1 MLGSVKTVKGTEKGG
16 DSELAGLLSKM
27 SAKFEQN
34 LKATEKIIA
43 AIKASFSSD
52 KSQNRIMKELL
63 TLNEKLAQKGTQNFR
78 KSGGDGALKNMNELV
93 KHGLKEGSIYVAD
106 VVSHR
111 LLKNIMLQM
120 QGKATDAKLMSKRRV
135 EKIYNKY
142 TGDDGGDATATAGG
156 SGGGG
161 SGGGGGGGGGGISDY
176 ESGLLGNAGILTTL
190 KLQGLNK
197 FKDLLEDLERSFFGL
212 SEKSKSFSESF
223 SFSSIIGAETKFIGD
238 IREAAYETGNV
249 TKQTQGLLRSYEQI
263 DKSVA
268 QTGMDRDAFQES
280 YMKNLRSGLKN
291 QKEAQKV
298 AITQLNTERQLGL
311 SAGDLNE
318 TFREFAIAGRMST
331 VQISTMGMGMRNV
344 ARNTGLT
351 GEALK
356 SAITASKTFVD
367 NLRNA
372 AQLSSSSATNV
383 TELTARF
390 QELGVSDVGGEI
402 SKYLTSSTQVLLE
415 GSSQTANFLYMAAAS
430 AGKVSELQQ
439 GTLTKSKQGI
449 KSLAAG
455 MEQVL
460 KNFGVDSL
468 DAIDKIPDDVKTTLN
483 LQLKTVTGMELGQL
497 RSVIEATKETGKT
510 FSDRL
515 EDINKK
521 REKNLTLEERT
532 ALKEEERR
540 LKASKGIEVLT
551 ALDEAS
557 KGASDM
563 STALDIFSRRRK
575 DFEQDI
581 QAMGGAF
588 GSGIEAAR
596 TSITTSIDEI
606 NKGLVKAGKTQLKID
621 ISEIEEALRNPVGLR
636 ELVSKIQAGDKELA
650 TAQKSQLDPARAAQ
664 QTLMEVNDQL
674 RSYSS
679 SALSYMKALVG
690 ELGFMTVAI
699 TAVGAGLLIN
709 TARSYDTLVGIRKDP
724 KKNQK
729 ANATKPEASGGIMGF
744 LANMLGLGGEKP
756 TATPPPIIPP
766 KPPKVPPPPAGINVA
781 LLANAAALGGLVIAL
796 AAVATGLMLIT
807 GIMVKKFNIKPE
819 ELMAG
824 AAAIT
829 IMMIGLV
836 AVMAALGGGMYLL
849 DKNNVTT
856 GKVMGMGKQLL
867 KIMAITAIMGLASTV
882 LVALAVSLGSTVKQ
896 ILSKSDLGLGD
907 GIKGAAQITET
918 LMVAGALIGVIAG
931 IFQLGGMGVSGM
943 GGSWRSM
950 YEMATKANILKTL
963 ALIAVVGT
971 ILYFAGPLIV
981 QFATNVVYFVDQ
993 ALSSLDMDVSKI
1005 LMISAKLGAVMSVT
1019 GILVA
1024 SLVGFAFAVDLIG
1037 KMPMLNMRKGLFRIM
1052 MIAPYAAVILALGVV
1067 LVGLISAVESLAGF
1081 SSAQAMSSALTIV
1094 AISIAVGSIVGA
1106 LIGISYA
1113 LTLING
1119 IPTGA
1124 FETAGKNI
1132 YTIGTAITAIMV
1144 IGTVLLLAGWGLSA
1158 IGLTSSVALEA
1169 AAIISIIAFSS
1180 LMIGAALWAAMQ
1192 GLLMINTASAAVGTQ
1207 GFTAGPLLLYA
1218 VTGLL
1223 LVGLAFLVGYYA
1235 FNGLGL
1241 TYEMILDT
1249 TLIIGSLLLGA
1260 FVLGA
1265 AFLLGAA
1272 GLALITWAGLWI
1284 GSQAIGASAGMLWAI
1299 AGIALFGLAL
1309 VGMML
1314 AVKYID
1320 TTQLLD
1326 LTDKIMSFAEASI
1339 YIGAAMIMLAVGSA
1353 QILVGAGSFALVGL
1367 LAAGALALSVY
1378 AFISLSTVIKGIIG
1392 ILGTFG
1398 ESDLKSGASKMKSM
1412 AELTGSFNDSI
1423 NMFKTSLFPVLE
1435 TIFDPKGW
1443 FNGSIGKID
1452 PETIKTKIA
1461 DMFSIM
1467 SAVYDEI
1474 SKSPINTR
1482 GLESAKT
1489 KLGVL
1494 MGVIPPF
1501 VSSLEAF
1508 KDKLLPLFKT
1518 TGWWASSKAQQISKD
1533 AEDVVNSGN
1542 LTRISQAMSN
1552 LVNQISTSFQ
1562 NIKVNPAV
1570 IESMSKAME
1579 LPQKLGSMITDFEN
1593 TINVLDKNF
1602 TVKVKGANKSQKFSE
1617 ALETVTPEIVG
1628 VVTSIGNM
1636 IEKIEKIPKSSVE
1649 SMENAKKKIMETSSA
1664 SKSIAELLAVFV
1676 NDIMPYFTDSGGSN
1690 NIKKVAAFTN
1700 NKAWNEYHKN
1710 IEFLMQDDGFF
1721 LRLENIIHKFYK
1733 VFAGWEVKDLNI
1745 VKDKILAIKDSISGL
1760 QGGLSEFVKI
1770 IPFLTDKNNIDA
1782 FKKLNEGKPEN
1793 SVLYLMTKAIID
1805 QLVGPIMKSGYTP
1818 DKLSEALKVM
1828 TTVFDMVTKID
1839 DITKKFSGV
1848 ITGESFK
1855 EITEFLNTLDPK
1867 NAGGTVNKDSLVKFF
1882 DYIDKNLL
1890 TAISTMDLDKFEDS
1904 MSKMNQFTEVLDTI
1918 NKFMKSFKMLG
1929 DTFNESFN
1937 GNMSI
1942 STALNAF
1949 TQDED
1954 TMSVVLRNVKGQ
1966 FRNTFKGIVAF
1977 AKELNNLTYMI
1988 DEVDIDWDKFNG
2000 FSEKLSTIGEL
2011 TGPLSKF
2018 ITDFKTISG
2027 LQTSLPDALDVS
2039 FSNKVSG
2046 AIQSIAKVADKSI
2059 VDSLTIKNTE
2069 MESLSEQLSIF
2080 AGFVSEIKQSYI
2092 SIIDDMKEIGK
2103 TQISQEILKT
2113 LETNLQTFSKISTNS
2128 TVPATG
2134 ATQTTVPA
2142 TGVTQTAVPATGV
2155 TQVPATANV
2164 FADEATRKRF
2174 AASMTN
2180 TTQTANVPAVQSNP
2194 LVANNPDKQ
2203 AAMSNAATT
2212 NNGAAVVQ
2220 EENSEPILDTL
2231 ISISESINSFL
2242 AAAARGGGRSV
2253 TAGSNVPFVDRIGVD
2268 PKLGKRMNGDFAA
2281 GDGVN
2286 GTYTG

>member
-1 MLGSVKTVKGTEKGG
+1 MAIDNLGKQYSAAPSAADMLGSVKTVKGTEKGG

-43 AIKASFSSD
+43 AIKASSSSD
-52 KSQNRIMKELL
+52 KLQNRIMKELL

-78 KSGGDGALKNMNELV
+78 KSGGDGALKDMKELV
-93 KHGLKEGSIYVAD
+93 KHGLKAGSIYVAD

-142 TGDDGGDATATAGG
+142 TGGDAGGDATATATAT
-156 SGGGG
+156 G
-161 SGGGGGGGGGGISDY
+161 SGGGGGGGDGGFSDR
-176 ESGLLGNAGILTTL
+176 ESGILGNAGILTTL
-190 KLQGLNK
+190 KLQGLEK
-197 FKDLLEDLERSFFGL
+197 LKSLLEELERSFFGL
-212 SEKSKSFSESF
+212 SEKSKSFAESF

-280 YMKNLRSGLKN
+280 YMKNLKSGLKN
-291 QKEAQKV
+291 QKDAQKV
-298 AITQLNTERQLGL
+298 AIAQLSTERQLGL

-318 TFREFAIAGRMST
+318 TFRDFATAGRMST

-383 TELTARF
+383 TELTANF
-390 QELGVSDVGGEI
+390 QKLGVSDVGGEI
-402 SKYLTSSTQVLLE
+402 SKYLTSGTQVLLE

-468 DAIDKIPDDVKTTLN
+468 EAIDKIPDDVKTTLN

-621 ISEIEEALRNPVGLR
+621 VSEIEEALRNPVGLR

-674 RSYSS
+674 RSYSN
-679 SALSYMKALVG
+679 SALSYMKAIVG

-699 TAVGAGLLIN
+699 TTVGAGLLIN

-724 KKNQK
+724 KKNPK
-729 ANATKPEASGGIMGF
+729 ANAAKPEATGGIMGF

-766 KPPKVPPPPAGINVA
+766 NPPKVPPPPAGINVA

-807 GIMVKKFNIKPE
+807 GIMVKKFNLKPE

-849 DKNNVTT
+849 EKNNVTT

-867 KIMAITAIMGLASTV
+867 KIMAITAIMALASTV

-907 GIKGAAQITET
+907 GIKGATQIAET

-943 GGSWRSM
+943 GGDWTSM
-950 YEMATKANILKTL
+950 FKMATGANVFRTL
-963 ALIAVVGT
+963 ALIAAVGA
-971 ILYFAGPLIV
+971 ILYVAGPYLV
-981 QFATNVVYFVDQ
+981 EFATNIVRFVDQ

-1019 GILVA
+1019 GVLVA

-1037 KMPMLNMRKGLFRIM
+1037 KMPMLNMRRGLLRIT

-1081 SSAQAMSSALTIV
+1081 SSAQAMSSALTIL
-1094 AISIAVGSIVGA
+1094 AISIAVGSVVGA

-1119 IPTGA
+1119 IQTGA

-1132 YTIGTAITAIMV
+1132 YTIGKAIAAIML

-1158 IGLTSSVALEA
+1158 IGLTSGMALEA

-1180 LMIGAALWAAMQ
+1180 LMIGAALWAAMK

-1218 VTGLL
+1218 ITGML
-1223 LVGLAFLVGYYA
+1223 LVGAAFLFGYYA
-1235 FNGLGL
+1235 LNGIGL

-1326 LTDKIMSFAEASI
+1326 LTDKIMSFGEASI

-1378 AFISLSTVIKGIIG
+1378 AFSSLSTVIKGIIG

-1443 FNGSIGKID
+1443 FGGSAGKID
-1452 PETIKTKIA
+1452 PETVKKKIKE
-1461 DMFSIM
+1461 MFSLM

-1474 SKSPINTR
+1474 SNSPINTR

-1489 KLGVL
+1489 KLSVL
-1494 MGVIPPF
+1494 MSVIPPF
-1501 VSSLEAF
+1501 VSSMEAF
-1508 KDKLLPLFKT
+1508 KDKLFPLFKT
-1518 TGWWASSKAQQISKD
+1518 TGIIWTSSKAKQVTEAAEQIVS
-1533 AEDVVNSGN
+1533 SGN
-1542 LTRISQAMSN
+1542 LTKMSNAMAN
-1552 LVNQISTSFQ
+1552 LVNQISNSFQ

-1579 LPQKLGSMITDFEN
+1579 LPQKLASMITDFEN
-1593 TINVLDKNF
+1593 TISTLDKNF
-1602 TVKVKGANKSQKFSE
+1602 TVKVKGVNTSQKFSE
-1617 ALETVTPEIVG
+1617 ALKTVTPEIVG
-1628 VVTSIGNM
+1628 VVTSIGDM
-1636 IEKIEKIPKSSVE
+1636 IKAMPKSPVE
-1649 SMENAKKKIMETSSA
+1649 NMEGVKKTIMETSSA
-1664 SKSIAELLAVFV
+1664 SKSIAELLTVFV
-1676 NDIMPYFTDSGGSN
+1676 NDIMPYFTDTGSN
-1690 NIKKVAAFTN
+1690 NIKKIAAFTN
-1700 NKAWNEYHKN
+1700 NKAWNDYQKN
-1710 IEFLMQDDGFF
+1710 IEFLTGTGEWASQGFF
-1721 LRLENIIHKFYK
+1721 PTLKSIILNIWNTLFDWK
-1733 VFAGWEVKDLNI
+1733 VQDLNT
-1745 VKDKILAIKDSISGL
+1745 VKDKIIAIKDSIGGL

-1782 FKKLNEGKPEN
+1782 FKKLNEGKPEE

-1890 TAISTMDLDKFEDS
+1890 TAIVDIKLDKFEDS

-1918 NKFMKSFKMLG
+1918 NKFMKSFQMLG
-1929 DTFNESFN
+1929 TTLSEGSGIGGASVFQALESFN
-1937 GNMSI
+1937 QGVD
-1942 STALNAF
+1942 T
-1949 TQDED
+1949 TQLGA
-1954 TMSVVLRNVKGQ
+1954 SVKGT
-1966 FRNTFKGIVAF
+1966 FTKSFKGIVAF
-1977 AKELNNLTYMI
+1977 AKEINNLTYMI
-1988 DEVDIDWDKFNG
+1988 EEADIDWASDSTTNRFVEFGNR
-2000 FSEKLSTIGEL
+2000 LSTIGEL
-2011 TGPLSKF
+2011 TEPLSKF

-2046 AIQSIAKVADKSI
+2046 AIESIAKVADKSI
-2059 VDSLTIKNTE
+2059 TASLTIKNTE
-2069 MESLSEQLSIF
+2069 MQNLSEQLSIF
-2080 AGFVSEIKQSYI
+2080 AGFVSDIKQSYI

-2128 TVPATG
+2128 TVP
-2134 ATQTTVPA
+2134 VD
-2142 TGVTQTAVPATGV
+2142 
-2155 TQVPATANV
+2155 NV
-2164 FADEATRKRF
+2164 I
-2174 AASMTN
+2174 AASATN
-2180 TTQTANVPAVQSNP
+2180 TTQMATVPAAPSNQ
-2194 LVANNPDKQ
+2194 LMATNKQ
-2203 AAMSNAATT
+2203 AAVNNAATT
-2212 NNGAAVVQ
+2212 PAGAAVVQ

>member
-1 MLGSVKTVKGTEKGG
+1 
-16 DSELAGLLSKM
+16 
-27 SAKFEQN
+27 
-34 LKATEKIIA
+34 
-43 AIKASFSSD
+43 
-52 KSQNRIMKELL
+52 
-63 TLNEKLAQKGTQNFR
+63 
-78 KSGGDGALKNMNELV
+78 
-93 KHGLKEGSIYVAD
+93 
-106 VVSHR
+106 
-111 LLKNIMLQM
+111 
-120 QGKATDAKLMSKRRV
+120 
-135 EKIYNKY
+135 
-142 TGDDGGDATATAGG
+142 
-156 SGGGG
+156 
-161 SGGGGGGGGGGISDY
+161 
-176 ESGLLGNAGILTTL
+176 
-190 KLQGLNK
+190 
-197 FKDLLEDLERSFFGL
+197 
-212 SEKSKSFSESF
+212 
-223 SFSSIIGAETKFIGD
+223 
-238 IREAAYETGNV
+238 
-249 TKQTQGLLRSYEQI
+249 
-263 DKSVA
+263 
-268 QTGMDRDAFQES
+268 MDRDAFQES

-298 AITQLNTERQLGL
+298 AMAQLNTEKQLGL

-318 TFREFAIAGRMST
+318 TFREFATAGRMST

-468 DAIDKIPDDVKTTLN
+468 DAIDQIPDDVKTTLN

-664 QTLMEVNDQL
+664 QSLMEMNDQL

-679 SALSYMKALVG
+679 SALAYMKALVG
-690 ELGFMTVAI
+690 EMGFMTAAI
-699 TAVGAGLLIN
+699 TTVGIGLLIN
-709 TARSYDTLVGIRKDP
+709 SARSYDTLVGIRKDP

-756 TATPPPIIPP
+756 TANPDPTKPQRRQRTPN
-766 KPPKVPPPPAGINVA
+766 VPPPPAGINVA

-807 GIMVKKFNIKPE
+807 GIMVKKFNLKPE

-943 GGSWRSM
+943 GGDWKSM
-950 YEMATKANILKTL
+950 FAMATKANVLRTL
-963 ALIAVVGT
+963 ALIAAVGT

-1037 KMPMLNMRKGLFRIM
+1037 KMPMLNMRKGLLRIM

-1132 YTIGTAITAIMV
+1132 YTIGKAITAIMV
-1144 IGTVLLLAGWGLSA
+1144 IGTVLLLAGWGLSK

-1180 LMIGAALWAAMQ
+1180 LMIGAALWAAMK

-1314 AVKYID
+1314 AVEYID

-1378 AFISLSTVIKGIIG
+1378 AFSSLSTVIKGIIG

-1423 NMFKTSLFPVLE
+1423 NIFKASLFPVLE

-1443 FNGSIGKID
+1443 FGGSIGKID
-1452 PETIKTKIA
+1452 PETVKRKIA

-1518 TGWWASSKAQQISKD
+1518 TGWWASSKAQEISKA

-1579 LPQKLGSMITDFEN
+1579 LPQKLGSMIKDFEN
-1593 TINVLDKNF
+1593 TISTLDKKFN
-1602 TVKVKGANKSQKFSE
+1602 VKDLTTGRKTSQNFSE
-1617 ALETVTPEIVG
+1617 ALKTVTPEIVD
-1628 VVTSIGNM
+1628 VVTNVGDM
-1636 IEKIEKIPKSSVE
+1636 ITKIEKIPKSSVE
-1649 SMENAKKKIMETSSA
+1649 NMESAKKKIMETSSA

-1721 LRLENIIHKFYK
+1721 LRLENIIHKFHK

-2142 TGVTQTAVPATGV
+2142 TGATQTTVPATGVTQTAVPATGV

>member
-1 MLGSVKTVKGTEKGG
+1 MAIDNLGKQYSAAPSAADMLGSVKTVKGTEKGG

-43 AIKASFSSD
+43 AIKASSSSD
-52 KSQNRIMKELL
+52 KLQNRIMKELL

-78 KSGGDGALKNMNELV
+78 KSGGDGALKDMKELV
-93 KHGLKEGSIYVAD
+93 KHGLKAGSIYVAD

-142 TGDDGGDATATAGG
+142 TGGDAGGDATATAT
-156 SGGGG
+156 G
-161 SGGGGGGGGGGISDY
+161 SGGGGGGGGGDGGFSDR
-176 ESGLLGNAGILTTL
+176 ESGILGNAGILTTL
-190 KLQGLNK
+190 KLQGLEK
-197 FKDLLEDLERSFFGL
+197 LKSLLEELERSFFGL
-212 SEKSKSFSESF
+212 SEKSKSFAESF

-280 YMKNLRSGLKN
+280 YMKNLKSGLRN
-291 QKEAQKV
+291 QKDAQKV
-298 AITQLNTERQLGL
+298 AIAQLSTERQLGL

-318 TFREFAIAGRMST
+318 TFRDFATAGRMST

-383 TELTARF
+383 TELTANF
-390 QELGVSDVGGEI
+390 QKLGVSDVGGEI
-402 SKYLTSSTQVLLE
+402 SKYLTSGTQVLLE

-468 DAIDKIPDDVKTTLN
+468 EAIDKIPDDVKTTLN

-621 ISEIEEALRNPVGLR
+621 VSEIEEALRNPVGLR

-674 RSYSS
+674 RSYSN
-679 SALSYMKALVG
+679 SALSYMKAIVG

-699 TAVGAGLLIN
+699 TTVGAGLLIN

-766 KPPKVPPPPAGINVA
+766 NPPKVPPPPAGINVA

-807 GIMVKKFNIKPE
+807 GIMVKKFNLKPE

-849 DKNNVTT
+849 EKNNVTT

-867 KIMAITAIMGLASTV
+867 KIMAITAIMALASTV

-907 GIKGAAQITET
+907 GIKGATQIAET

-943 GGSWRSM
+943 GGDWTSM
-950 YEMATKANILKTL
+950 FKMATGANVFRTL
-963 ALIAVVGT
+963 ALIAAVGA
-971 ILYFAGPLIV
+971 ILYVAGPYLV
-981 QFATNVVYFVDQ
+981 EFATNIVRFVDQ

-1124 FETAGKNI
+1124 FEAAGKNI
-1132 YTIGTAITAIMV
+1132 YTIGKAITAIMV

-1180 LMIGAALWAAMQ
+1180 LMIGAALWAAMK

-1326 LTDKIMSFAEASI
+1326 LTDKIMSFGEASI

-1378 AFISLSTVIKGIIG
+1378 AFSSLSTVIKGIIG

-1443 FNGSIGKID
+1443 FGGSAGKID
-1452 PETIKTKIA
+1452 PETVKKKIKE
-1461 DMFSIM
+1461 MFSLM

-1474 SKSPINTR
+1474 SNSPINTR

-1489 KLGVL
+1489 KLSVL
-1494 MGVIPPF
+1494 MSVIPPF
-1501 VSSLEAF
+1501 VSSMEAF
-1508 KDKLLPLFKT
+1508 KDKLFPLFKT
-1518 TGWWASSKAQQISKD
+1518 TGIIWTSSKAKQVTEAAEQIVS
-1533 AEDVVNSGN
+1533 SGN
-1542 LTRISQAMSN
+1542 LTKMSNAMAN
-1552 LVNQISTSFQ
+1552 LVNQISNSFQ

-1579 LPQKLGSMITDFEN
+1579 LPQKLASMITDFEN
-1593 TINVLDKNF
+1593 TISTLDKNF
-1602 TVKVKGANKSQKFSE
+1602 TVKAQGVNKSEKFSK
-1617 ALETVTPEIVG
+1617 ALTTVTPEIVG
-1628 VVTSIGNM
+1628 VVTSVGNM

-1721 LRLENIIHKFYK
+1721 LRLENIIHKFHK

-1745 VKDKILAIKDSISGL
+1745 VKDKILAVKDSVGGL

-1782 FKKLNEGKPEN
+1782 FKKLNEGKPEE

-1890 TAISTMDLDKFEDS
+1890 TAIVDIKLDKFEDS

-1918 NKFMKSFKMLG
+1918 NKFMKSFQMLG
-1929 DTFNESFN
+1929 TTLSEGSGIGGASVFQALESFN
-1937 GNMSI
+1937 QGVD
-1942 STALNAF
+1942 T
-1949 TQDED
+1949 TQLGA
-1954 TMSVVLRNVKGQ
+1954 SVKGT
-1966 FRNTFKGIVAF
+1966 FTKSFKGIVAF
-1977 AKELNNLTYMI
+1977 AKEINNLTYMI
-1988 DEVDIDWDKFNG
+1988 EEADIDWASDSTTNRFVEFGNR
-2000 FSEKLSTIGEL
+2000 LSTIGEL
-2011 TGPLSKF
+2011 TEPLSKF

-2046 AIQSIAKVADKSI
+2046 AIESIAKVADKSI
-2059 VDSLTIKNTE
+2059 TASLTIKNTE
-2069 MESLSEQLSIF
+2069 MQNLSEQLSIF
-2080 AGFVSEIKQSYI
+2080 AGFVSDIKQSYI

-2128 TVPATG
+2128 TVP
-2134 ATQTTVPA
+2134 VD
-2142 TGVTQTAVPATGV
+2142 
-2155 TQVPATANV
+2155 NV
-2164 FADEATRKRF
+2164 I
-2174 AASMTN
+2174 AASATN
-2180 TTQTANVPAVQSNP
+2180 TTQMATVPAAPSNQ
-2194 LVANNPDKQ
+2194 LMATNKQ
-2203 AAMSNAATT
+2203 AAVNNAATT
-2212 NNGAAVVQ
+2212 PAGAAVVQ

>member
-1 MLGSVKTVKGTEKGG
+1 
-16 DSELAGLLSKM
+16 
-27 SAKFEQN
+27 
-34 LKATEKIIA
+34 
-43 AIKASFSSD
+43 
-52 KSQNRIMKELL
+52 
-63 TLNEKLAQKGTQNFR
+63 
-78 KSGGDGALKNMNELV
+78 
-93 KHGLKEGSIYVAD
+93 
-106 VVSHR
+106 
-111 LLKNIMLQM
+111 
-120 QGKATDAKLMSKRRV
+120 
-135 EKIYNKY
+135 
-142 TGDDGGDATATAGG
+142 
-156 SGGGG
+156 
-161 SGGGGGGGGGGISDY
+161 
-176 ESGLLGNAGILTTL
+176 
-190 KLQGLNK
+190 
-197 FKDLLEDLERSFFGL
+197 
-212 SEKSKSFSESF
+212 
-223 SFSSIIGAETKFIGD
+223 
-238 IREAAYETGNV
+238 
-249 TKQTQGLLRSYEQI
+249 
-263 DKSVA
+263 
-268 QTGMDRDAFQES
+268 
-280 YMKNLRSGLKN
+280 
-291 QKEAQKV
+291 
-298 AITQLNTERQLGL
+298 
-311 SAGDLNE
+311 
-318 TFREFAIAGRMST
+318 
-331 VQISTMGMGMRNV
+331 
-344 ARNTGLT
+344 
-351 GEALK
+351 
-356 SAITASKTFVD
+356 
-367 NLRNA
+367 
-372 AQLSSSSATNV
+372 
-383 TELTARF
+383 
-390 QELGVSDVGGEI
+390 
-402 SKYLTSSTQVLLE
+402 
-415 GSSQTANFLYMAAAS
+415 
-430 AGKVSELQQ
+430 
-439 GTLTKSKQGI
+439 
-449 KSLAAG
+449 
-455 MEQVL
+455 
-460 KNFGVDSL
+460 
-468 DAIDKIPDDVKTTLN
+468 
-483 LQLKTVTGMELGQL
+483 
-497 RSVIEATKETGKT
+497 
-510 FSDRL
+510 
-515 EDINKK
+515 
-521 REKNLTLEERT
+521 
-532 ALKEEERR
+532 
-540 LKASKGIEVLT
+540 
-551 ALDEAS
+551 
-557 KGASDM
+557 
-563 STALDIFSRRRK
+563 
-575 DFEQDI
+575 
-581 QAMGGAF
+581 
-588 GSGIEAAR
+588 
-596 TSITTSIDEI
+596 
-606 NKGLVKAGKTQLKID
+606 
-621 ISEIEEALRNPVGLR
+621 
-636 ELVSKIQAGDKELA
+636 
-650 TAQKSQLDPARAAQ
+650 
-664 QTLMEVNDQL
+664 
-674 RSYSS
+674 
-679 SALSYMKALVG
+679 
-690 ELGFMTVAI
+690 
-699 TAVGAGLLIN
+699 
-709 TARSYDTLVGIRKDP
+709 
-724 KKNQK
+724 
-729 ANATKPEASGGIMGF
+729 MGF

-756 TATPPPIIPP
+756 AATTAPTKPI
-766 KPPKVPPPPAGINVA
+766 KPPSVPPPPAGINVA

-807 GIMVKKFNIKPE
+807 GIMVKKFNLKPE

-867 KIMAITAIMGLASTV
+867 KIMAITAVMALASTV

-907 GIKGAAQITET
+907 GIKGATQIAET

-931 IFQLGGMGVSGM
+931 IFQLGSMGISGM
-943 GGSWRSM
+943 GGDWKSM
-950 YEMATKANILKTL
+950 YEMAKGANILKTL

-971 ILYFAGPLIV
+971 ILYFAGPRIV
-981 QFATNVVYFVDQ
+981 QFATNIVGFVDQ

-1005 LMISAKLGAVMSVT
+1005 LMVSAKLGAVMSVT
-1019 GILVA
+1019 AVLVA

-1037 KMPMLNMRKGLFRIM
+1037 KIPMLNMRRGLLRIM

-1081 SSAQAMSSALTIV
+1081 SSAQAMSSALTIL
-1094 AISIAVGSIVGA
+1094 AISIAVGSVVGA

-1119 IPTGA
+1119 IQTGA

-1132 YTIGTAITAIMV
+1132 YTIGKAIAAIMV
-1144 IGTVLLLAGWGLSA
+1144 IGTVLLLAGWGLSK

-1180 LMIGAALWAAMQ
+1180 LMIGAALWAAMK

-1218 VTGLL
+1218 ITGML
-1223 LVGLAFLVGYYA
+1223 LVGAAFLVGYYA
-1235 FNGLGL
+1235 LNGIGL

-1326 LTDKIMSFAEASI
+1326 LTDKIMSFGEASI

-1378 AFISLSTVIKGIIG
+1378 AFSSLSTVIKGIIG

-1412 AELTGSFNDSI
+1412 AELTGNFNDSI

-1443 FNGSIGKID
+1443 FGGSIGKID
-1452 PETIKTKIA
+1452 PETVKRKIA

-1494 MGVIPPF
+1494 MGVLPPF
-1501 VSSLEAF
+1501 ASSLEAF
-1508 KDKLLPLFKT
+1508 KDKLLPLFKS
-1518 TGWWASSKAQQISKD
+1518 TGFSYWTSSEAQKISEA
-1533 AEDVVNSGN
+1533 AELVVTSGN
-1542 LTRISQAMSN
+1542 LTRLSKAMAD

-1570 IESMSKAME
+1570 IESMSKSME
-1579 LPQKLGSMITDFEN
+1579 LPQKIASMITDFGK
-1593 TINVLDKNF
+1593 TMNVLDTTFN
-1602 TVKVKGANKSQKFSE
+1602 VKDLETKKITSQRFSE
-1617 ALETVTPEIVG
+1617 ALKNVTPELKSI
-1628 VVTSIGNM
+1628 VTSVGDM
-1636 IEKIEKIPKSSVE
+1636 IKEMPKDPVENIEGV
-1649 SMENAKKKIMETSSA
+1649 KKTIMETSSA

-1676 NDIMPYFTDSGGSN
+1676 NEIMPYFTDTGSN
-1690 NIKKVAAFTN
+1690 NIKKIAAFTN
-1700 NKAWNEYHKN
+1700 NKAWNDYQKN
-1710 IEFLMQDDGFF
+1710 IEFLTGTGEWASQGFF
-1721 LRLENIIHKFYK
+1721 PTLKSIILNIWNTLFDWK
-1733 VFAGWEVKDLNI
+1733 VQDLNT
-1745 VKDKILAIKDSISGL
+1745 VKDKILAVKDSIGGL

-1782 FKKLNEGKPEN
+1782 FKKLNEGKPEE

-1828 TTVFDMVTKID
+1828 TNVFDMVTKID

-1848 ITGESFK
+1848 ITGDSFK
-1855 EITEFLNTLDPK
+1855 EITDFLNNLDPK

-1890 TAISTMDLDKFEDS
+1890 TAISTIDLDKFEDS
-1904 MSKMNQFTEVLDTI
+1904 MNKMNQFTEVLDTI

-1954 TMSVVLRNVKGQ
+1954 TMSVVLKNVKGQ

-2000 FSEKLSTIGEL
+2000 FSEKLSSIGEL

-2059 VDSLTIKNTE
+2059 IDSLTIKNTE

-2113 LETNLQTFSKISTNS
+2113 LETNLQTFSKISTNT

-2134 ATQTTVPA
+2134 ATQTT
-2142 TGVTQTAVPATGV
+2142 VPATGV

-2174 AASMTN
+2174 AASATN
-2180 TTQTANVPAVQSNP
+2180 TTQTAAVPAVQTNQ
-2194 LVANNPDKQ
+2194 LMADNKQ
-2203 AAMSNAATT
+2203 AAVNNAATT
-2212 NNGAAVVQ
+2212 PAGAAVVQ

-2231 ISISESINSFL
+2231 KNISESINSFL
-2242 AAAARGGGRSV
+2242 AAAARGGGRTV
-2253 TAGSNVPFVDRIGVD
+2253 TAGSNLPFIDRIGVD
-2268 PKLGKRMNGDFAA
+2268 SKLGKIMNGDFAA